1 MAWVT
6 EHEVQTDPLK
16 DRALT
21 RRQNATIA
29 FCFLGAV
36 GVAIVI
42 SLLSPPIGYQDQLNT
57 IISQQATTN
66 KLLTD
71 LLKAQERR

>member
-1 MAWVT
+1 MC
-6 EHEVQTDPLK
+6 DPLK
-16 DRALT
+16 DKALT

-42 SLLSPPIGYQDQLNT
+42 SLLAPPIGYQDQLNN

-66 KLLTD
+66 KLLTRILD
-71 LLKAQERR
+71 EQVSANGQLPRK